1 MVKCLISFLCVQIV
15 VVGVAVVL
23 LGFGVWGVVE
33 IEQDYQQEWFIPKG
47 NYFYDYLQIAN
58 EYFPDDGWDGYVYM
72 GKYNQVYFYN
82 SIFPYIPFKILLPK
96 TKEANDVLTIPSFF
110 SRYSFHNCFQK

>member
-1 MVKCLISFLCVQIV
+1 M
-15 VVGVAVVL
+15 AVVL

-72 GKYNQVYFYN
+72 G
-82 SIFPYIPFKILLPK
+82 
-96 TKEANDVLTIPSFF
+96 T
-110 SRYSFHNCFQK
+110 